1 LFALAHVPFILRTGN
16 RRKFMNILLAVFAGI
31 AAIVGLLL
39 LWWRSRV
46 ARELKVITSVEVTG
60 AGAVAA
66 LPPGQVVEVAGTLRV
81 RTPLTAEFSQKP
93 CAYFK
98 AEIEREEVY
107 YERDSQGREERRT
120 RTTTVYTNMKY
131 GQCLIED
138 ASGRVGIDFD
148 GADVEA
154 IQTVNEPTAAPGQGN
169 TSGIIGGVL
178 SALANTN
185 STYTRKESI
194 LPADIPVFV
203 LGEVREGGLIG
214 KPAKGSKNK
223 IFVISH
229 KSKEERTTSLTKRAR
244 WLLIFIVLFL
254 GTAAALLVWSV
265 AKGEEKKTSNL
276 ILRSAQS
283 ARLEGWRQAPSE
295 RPSFEARFARTSG

>member
-1 LFALAHVPFILRTGN
+1 
-16 RRKFMNILLAVFAGI
+16 MNILLAVFAGV
-31 AAIVGLLL
+31 AAVVGLVL
-39 LWWRSRV
+39 LWWRLRV
-46 ARELKVITSVEVTG
+46 ARELNLMTSVEVSG
-60 AGAVAA
+60 AGTVAA
-66 LPPGQVVEVAGTLRV
+66 LTPGQVVEVAGTLRV

-107 YERDSQGREERRT
+107 YERDSQGRDERRT

-154 IQTVNEPTAAPGQGN
+154 IQTVKEPTAPPGQTN
-169 TSGIIGGVL
+169 ASGIIGGVL
-178 SALANTN
+178 SALSSTN

-203 LGEVREGGLIG
+203 LGEVQQGGLIG

-229 KSKEERTTSLTKRAR
+229 KSKEERTTSLTKTAR
-244 WLLIFIVLFL
+244 WLLAFIILLF
-254 GTAAALLVWSV
+254 GVAAALLVWSV
-265 AKGEEKKTSNL
+265 VKGPEK
-276 ILRSAQS
+276 SAQGTPVETTRR
-283 ARLEGWRQAPSE
+283 A
-295 RPSFEARFARTSG
+295 